1 MASHSGHPSLLKLG
15 EAAAVS
21 STKWTTDPDLK
32 EVAESDAHDLG
43 PKWDI
48 ADARSCG
55 SLSDVTV

>member
-1 MASHSGHPSLLKLG
+1 LG